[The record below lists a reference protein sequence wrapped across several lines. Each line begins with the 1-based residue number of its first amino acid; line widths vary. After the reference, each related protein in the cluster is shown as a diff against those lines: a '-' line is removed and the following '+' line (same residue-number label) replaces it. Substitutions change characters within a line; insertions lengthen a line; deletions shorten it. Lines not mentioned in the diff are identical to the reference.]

1 MIAMTPTWMS
11 NRPWRASAGS
21 RCSGVRANRHQPID
35 RGHHDHRP
43 SGTSPVRRT
52 GPGTCEQISDWLR
65 LAPVERRA
73 IDPDAVENHGDLSGD
88 GDLCLLHADPLG
100 ELHAPGL

>member
-1 MIAMTPTWMS
+1 MMMS
-11 NRPWRASAGS
+11 GSGASTFAAECGRTATS
-21 RCSGVRANRHQPID
+21 RLTEVTTT
-35 RGHHDHRP
+35 

-65 LAPVERRA
+65 LAPVERCA